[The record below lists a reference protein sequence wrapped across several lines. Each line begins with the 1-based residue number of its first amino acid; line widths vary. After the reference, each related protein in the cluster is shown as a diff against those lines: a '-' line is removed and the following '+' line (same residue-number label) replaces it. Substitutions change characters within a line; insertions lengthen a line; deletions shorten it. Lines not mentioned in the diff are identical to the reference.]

1 MKTAISI
8 DEGVYTEA
16 EDTARELG
24 LSRSK
29 LYSLAIEEYIQ
40 NHKPDMVM
48 ERLNEV
54 YGKSNPEMDNDLK
67 NTQLDL
73 LSRAEW

>member
-8 DEGVYTEA
+8 DENVYTEA

-29 LYSLAIEEYIQ
+29 LYTLAIEEYIQ

-48 ERLNEV
+48 EQLNTV
-54 YGKSNPEMDNDLK
+54 YGKRDSEMDSDLK
-67 NTQLDL
+67 RSQLDL